1 MVEGTEGG
9 PKVLVVDDDGPLR
22 EAMTRTLA
30 RAGYQVVATGSGA
43 DAVEAGRAARPAAA
57 VIDVF
62 LRDAGGLGVARALRE
77 DLDGVPILFVT
88 GLSLPSVRDAL
99 APAPVLFKPFTR
111 RQLLTSLRAIAGPAP
126 AQG

>member
-1 MVEGTEGG
+1 M
-9 PKVLVVDDDGPLR
+9 
-22 EAMTRTLA
+22 
-30 RAGYQVVATGSGA
+30 
-43 DAVEAGRAARPAAA
+43 
-57 VIDVF
+57 
-62 LRDAGGLGVARALRE
+62 ARALRE